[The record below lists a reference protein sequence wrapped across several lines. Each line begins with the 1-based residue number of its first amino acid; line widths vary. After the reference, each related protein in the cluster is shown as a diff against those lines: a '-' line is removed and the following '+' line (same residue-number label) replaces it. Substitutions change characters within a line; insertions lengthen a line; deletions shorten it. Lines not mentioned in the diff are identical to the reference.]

1 MAYLALCLQSYTCS
15 NRCFFGPP
23 WSKRW
28 WVQHLA
34 GDVVTDL
41 REVYLEHLE
50 QNTKCFFFKGCDWR
64 CDSPPW
70 LARLRNTVFFCFTF
84 FLCFCSHQSEEIR
97 RHQRAVDHES
107 FPQLEKARSSCAL
120 MESLPGGCFLFSC
133 RLCCCSNGG
142 SGGGRKAKNTTVT
155 IMIWATAI
163 GFYGSISL
171 LLHVFHLRGA
181 EGCWTAMI

>member
-34 GDVVTDL
+34 GGVVTDL

-50 QNTKCFFFKGCDWR
+50 QNTKCFFFMGCDWR

-120 MESLPGGCFLFSC
+120 RWSLSLVAASYFLAGCLVVLMEAAAAAG
-133 RLCCCSNGG
+133 RLKI
-142 SGGGRKAKNTTVT
+142 RQ
-155 IMIWATAI
+155 
-163 GFYGSISL
+163 L
-171 LLHVFHLRGA
+171 Q
-181 EGCWTAMI
+181 